1 MISAQEVAELRA
13 RTGAGLMDAKRALE
27 DSGGNFDKAV
37 EALRVK
43 GLAKAESKQSRTA
56 REGLVAT
63 YNHGGRIGAMIELNC
78 ETDFVARGEDFASL
92 ARELAMQVAASA
104 PEYLSA
110 EEVPPEIAE
119 RERSLAREEARATG
133 KPEAALEQISEGRFG
148 KFLSERCLLSQP
160 YIKDPS
166 KSIET
171 LIGEASGKLGEKIE
185 LSRFARF
192 ELGAR

>member
-1 MISAQEVAELRA
+1 MISAKDVAELRA

-27 DSGGNFDKAV
+27 EAGGDFDKAV
-37 EALRVK
+37 QALRVK
-43 GLAKAESKQSRTA
+43 GLAKAGSKQSRTA
-56 REGLVAT
+56 AEGLVVT
-63 YNHGGRIGAMIELNC
+63 YSHAGRIGAMIELNC
-78 ETDFVARGEDFASL
+78 ETDFVARGEDFATL

-110 EEVPPEIAE
+110 EEVPAEVKE
-119 RERSLAREEARATG
+119 RERALALEEARAAG
-133 KPEAALEQISEGRFG
+133 KPEAALEQIAEGRLE

-166 KSIET
+166 QSVEV
-171 LIGEASGKLGEKIE
+171 LIGEVSGKLGEKLE

-192 ELGAR
+192 ELGQR

>member
-1 MISAQEVAELRA
+1 MISAKDVADLRA

-27 DSGGNFDKAV
+27 EAGGDFDKAV
-37 EALRVK
+37 QVLRVK

-56 REGLVAT
+56 AEGLVVT
-63 YNHGGRIGAMIELNC
+63 YSHAGRIGAMVELGC
-78 ETDFVARGEDFASL
+78 ETDFVARGEDFGAL

-104 PEYLSA
+104 PEYLSVD
-110 EEVPPEIAE
+110 EVPAEIKD
-119 RERSLAREEARATG
+119 RERSLALEEARGAG
-133 KPEAALEQISEGRFG
+133 KPEAALKQIAEGRLE

-166 KSIET
+166 KSVET
-171 LIGEASGKLGEKIE
+171 LIGEVSGKLGEKVE

-192 ELGAR
+192 ELGQR

>member
-1 MISAQEVAELRA
+1 MISAKDVALLRA

-27 DSGGNFDKAV
+27 EAGGDFDKAV
-37 EALRVK
+37 QSLRVK

-56 REGLVAT
+56 TEGLVVT
-63 YNHGGRIGAMIELNC
+63 YSHAGRIGAMIELNC
-78 ETDFVARGEDFASL
+78 ETDFVARGEDFAAL

-110 EEVPPEIAE
+110 EEVPAEVKE
-119 RERSLAREEARATG
+119 RERALALEEARRAG
-133 KPEAALEQISEGRFG
+133 KPEAALDQIAEGRLE

-166 KSIET
+166 RSVEV
-171 LIGEASGKLGEKIE
+171 LIGEVSGKLGEKLE

-192 ELGAR
+192 ELGQR